1 MFYQSIIIVKEY
13 FINSTQ
19 ISKYFDLLVS
29 HLVVGDVILENLQPL
44 QEHFPYPGD
53 LVKMPQ
59 QCSQAKKITVNKQ
72 NEHFKMITMSTV

>member
-29 HLVVGDVILENLQPL
+29 HLVVGDVILENL
-44 QEHFPYPGD
+44 
-53 LVKMPQ
+53 
-59 QCSQAKKITVNKQ
+59 
-72 NEHFKMITMSTV
+72 